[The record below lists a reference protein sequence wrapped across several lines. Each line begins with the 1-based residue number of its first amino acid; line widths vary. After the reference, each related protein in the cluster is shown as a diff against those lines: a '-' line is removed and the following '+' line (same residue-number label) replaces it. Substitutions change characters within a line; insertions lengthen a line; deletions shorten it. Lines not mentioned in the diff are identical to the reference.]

1 MWWLPIPEKLNNSI
15 FPRGEPSESEGT
27 AEEEFCLSAQQG
39 QSLLEMVLALAVM
52 VLVVTALV
60 KLTTNAV
67 RNADF
72 AKSKVLATKYAQ
84 ESLDEARLSRDQ
96 NRVTFFV
103 DGSCDQSDIVGSFAR
118 IRECALNGSTMT
130 VIATVSW
137 SSGGRSHQSQLQT
150 ELTNWR

>member
-1 MWWLPIPEKLNNSI
+1 
-15 FPRGEPSESEGT
+15 
-27 AEEEFCLSAQQG
+27 
-39 QSLLEMVLALAVM
+39 LLEMVLALAVM

-72 AKSKVLATKYAQ
+72 AKSKVLATKYEQ